1 MDVVPRQVLL
11 TSIMPKQDITKVMGI
26 VNIGKT
32 LARCIGPIITGKLA
46 SINKLYVGFIINS
59 CCVLLADMILA
70 INFLHLDEEIL
81 LKQSIIQEI
90 E

>member
-32 LARCIGPIITGKLA
+32 LARCIGPIITEIGK
-46 SINKLYVGFIINS
+46 Y
-59 CCVLLADMILA
+59 
-70 INFLHLDEEIL
+70 
-81 LKQSIIQEI
+81 
-90 E
+90 

>member
-32 LARCIGPIITGKLA
+32 FGSLYWTNNNGEIGK
-46 SINKLYVGFIINS
+46 Y
-59 CCVLLADMILA
+59 
-70 INFLHLDEEIL
+70 
-81 LKQSIIQEI
+81 
-90 E
+90 

>member
-32 LARCIGPIITGKLA
+32 LARCIGPIITGNWQVL
-46 SINKLYVGFIINS
+46 INYMLG
-59 CCVLLADMILA
+59 LLLILVVYCWL
-70 INFLHLDEEIL
+70 I
-81 LKQSIIQEI
+81 
-90 E
+90 